1 MVNGLADAMKD
12 RVPVLAITGQV
23 ESYFMGTGH
32 KQYINLQKML
42 GAVTLRLRTA
52 SQVVCRR
59 SADLLRTAV
68 SQQGQSISAFQGL
81 LAEGSRLG

>member
-1 MVNGLADAMKD
+1 MWFSVTGLGRGNLVNGLADAMKD

-42 GAVTLRLRTA
+42 GAVTLRSENLA

-59 SADLLRTAV
+59 SRP
-68 SQQGQSISAFQGL
+68 IS
-81 LAEGSRLG
+81 